1 MKLNNPLSTCMHI
14 KCKINSPVVYLKFCL
29 DVFYVLLFLSHYRE
43 LLCERRMS
51 FWRPQKER
59 FVTSKARRMER
70 QKQAAYSP
78 RHRKVQDVKC
88 AVEV

>member
-1 MKLNNPLSTCMHI
+1 MQNKQSTSVSEILFGC
-14 KCKINSPVVYLKFCL
+14 
-29 DVFYVLLFLSHYRE
+29 VLLFLSRYGE

-51 FWRPQKER
+51 FWIPQKER

-70 QKQAAYSP
+70 QKQAAYAL
-78 RHRKVQDVKC
+78 RRRKAEDLKC

>member
-1 MKLNNPLSTCMHI
+1 MQNKQSSSVSEILFGC
-14 KCKINSPVVYLKFCL
+14 
-29 DVFYVLLFLSHYRE
+29 VLLFLSHYRE

-59 FVTSKARRMER
+59 FVTSKAMRMER
-70 QKQAAYSP
+70 QKQAAYSL
-78 RHRKVQDVKC
+78 RHRKAEDVKC

>member
-1 MKLNNPLSTCMHI
+1 MQNKQSSSVSEILFRC
-14 KCKINSPVVYLKFCL
+14 
-29 DVFYVLLFLSHYRE
+29 VLLFFSHYRE